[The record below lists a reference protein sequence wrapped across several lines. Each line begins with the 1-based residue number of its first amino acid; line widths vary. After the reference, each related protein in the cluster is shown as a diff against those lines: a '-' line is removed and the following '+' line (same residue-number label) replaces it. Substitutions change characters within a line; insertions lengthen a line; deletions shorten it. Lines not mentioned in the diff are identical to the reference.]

1 MSRVSGDEGKE
12 EERGKRERVGSGR
25 MVKRVT
31 QKERERE
38 RERERESKSVSL
50 VMLCWVRN
58 VIKESSMEEV
68 LSQ

>member
-38 RERERESKSVSL
+38 RESQSQSV
-50 VMLCWVRN
+50 
-58 VIKESSMEEV
+58 
-68 LSQ
+68 